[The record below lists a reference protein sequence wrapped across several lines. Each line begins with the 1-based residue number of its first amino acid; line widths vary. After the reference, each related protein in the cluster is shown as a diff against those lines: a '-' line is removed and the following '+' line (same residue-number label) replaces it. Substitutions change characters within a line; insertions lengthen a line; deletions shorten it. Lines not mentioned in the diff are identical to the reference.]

1 MIRCT
6 LGVLVNSWLHVPSS
20 VPRWPRMPAASWPV
34 SEIVQSEGLVKRSAG
49 CSQHWWNCTSSTV
62 LSFGPLTTR
71 KALGLWIAYRE
82 GQQSGEGSRAQ
93 YYGSV
98 SSSRDC
104 SVWRRFKGNLISLH
118 HYLKGGCG
126 WVGVSFSSQGAAGGQ
141 EVMAFSCARGGSGW
155 ILGKMSSHNAQAGG
169 GIVVPGGVQ
178 AIPWL

>member
-71 KALGLWIAYRE
+71 KALGLSIASRE
-82 GQQSGEGSRAQ
+82 GQQSGEGSGAQ
-93 YYGSV
+93 YHGSV
-98 SSSRDC
+98 
-104 SVWRRFKGNLISLH
+104 
-118 HYLKGGCG
+118 
-126 WVGVSFSSQGAAGGQ
+126 
-141 EVMAFSCARGGSGW
+141 
-155 ILGKMSSHNAQAGG
+155 
-169 GIVVPGGVQ
+169 
-178 AIPWL
+178 